1 MQPCFQI
8 TQTRRCLVRNR
19 WHEVAISIML
29 SWSRKKKPLL
39 ATPHKRIKNRLRAW
53 IYLVEKLGMPLH
65 GPQEVACRPVQGLDH
80 AVGRDGHDLESSSR
94 LTNRLMVIA
103 IHRNLSLPCEQ

>member
-1 MQPCFQI
+1 
-8 TQTRRCLVRNR
+8 
-19 WHEVAISIML
+19 
-29 SWSRKKKPLL
+29 
-39 ATPHKRIKNRLRAW
+39 
-53 IYLVEKLGMPLH
+53 MPLH